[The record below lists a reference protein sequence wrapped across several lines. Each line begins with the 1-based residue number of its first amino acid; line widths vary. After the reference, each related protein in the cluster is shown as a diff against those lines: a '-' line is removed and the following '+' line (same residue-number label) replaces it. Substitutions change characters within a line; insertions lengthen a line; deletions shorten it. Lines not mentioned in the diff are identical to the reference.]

1 MLLVRVSS
9 AENITRTEE
18 QSRYSELIPNK
29 KYANIFLPF
38 LRAKS
43 TQVEDV
49 RLRKIEGTE
58 EKSESVSE
66 KLANKEV
73 QERSDT
79 NKPWYTKSN

>member
-29 KYANIFLPF
+29 QYAKIFLPF

-49 RLRKIEGTE
+49 RLRKIERTE

-79 NKPWYTKSN
+79 NKPWYKKSN